1 MRDKILS
8 DASHARENCGRAATL
23 SVRLFTAEHQISS
36 RKEGADSKGTNEAD
50 TKLWSELSSEF
61 CRFVSAEL
69 EAESFKVFD
78 VANP

>member
-8 DASHARENCGRAATL
+8 DASHSRENSGRAATL

-50 TKLWSELSSEF
+50 TKCGASCLQNFAALF
-61 CRFVSAEL
+61 QL
-69 EAESFKVFD
+69 
-78 VANP
+78 N